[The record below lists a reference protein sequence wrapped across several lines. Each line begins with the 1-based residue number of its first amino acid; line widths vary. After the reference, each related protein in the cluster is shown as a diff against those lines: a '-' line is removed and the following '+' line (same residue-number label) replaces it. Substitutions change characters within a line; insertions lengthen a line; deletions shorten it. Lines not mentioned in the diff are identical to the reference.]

1 MGFACFVL
9 HASLR
14 LQFYTKVVF
23 CLRKNKSFRPRERG
37 KKGLKNLQSV
47 KTLAGRTGITATNQ
61 GQLGKAR
68 KQPMTVTAQFQQSLH
83 SLMDTLNQANP
94 FFIRCIKSN
103 GNKVPNQF
111 DDETVQRQLRY
122 TGMLETVRI
131 RQAGF
136 NVRLTYDEFIQLYRI
151 LLPKGLL
158 SSQNDVRDFLATLN
172 LDRDNYQLGG
182 SKVFLR
188 ESEKHKLDCK
198 LHQQIMASIVT
209 LQRWFRVC
217 LERRRFLRIK
227 SAVITIQSY
236 CRMYLVQKYVK
247 RATAVL
253 KIQKA
258 WRGYKCRSWL
268 QKLKE
273 GIVVFQAH
281 CRGYSVRK
289 MNADRITQ
297 NRIVR
302 QVKVSWSLLQ
312 SLVYFN

>member
-1 MGFACFVL
+1 M
-9 HASLR
+9 
-14 LQFYTKVVF
+14 
-23 CLRKNKSFRPRERG
+23 
-37 KKGLKNLQSV
+37 
-47 KTLAGRTGITATNQ
+47 AGRTGLTATNQ

-103 GNKVPNQF
+103 GNKIPNQF

-158 SSQNDVRDFLATLN
+158 SSQNDVRNFLATLN
-172 LDRDNYQLGG
+172 LDRDNYQLGC
-182 SKVFLR
+182 SKIFLR
-188 ESEKHKLDCK
+188 ESEKYKLDCK

-217 LERRRFLRIK
+217 LERKRFLRIRM
-227 SAVITIQSY
+227 AVITIQSY
-236 CRMYLVQKYVK
+236 CRMYLVQKHVK
-247 RATAVL
+247 RAAAVL

-258 WRGYKCRSWL
+258 WRGYKCRAWY
-268 QKLKE
+268 QKFKE
-273 GIVVFQAH
+273 GIIIFQAH
-281 CRGYSVRK
+281 YRGYVLRK
-289 MNADRITQ
+289 LITDQ
-297 NRIVR
+297 
-302 QVKVSWSLLQ
+302 KLQ
-312 SLVYFN
+312 SRLFKPIKVF

>member
-1 MGFACFVL
+1 MC
-9 HASLR
+9 
-14 LQFYTKVVF
+14 
-23 CLRKNKSFRPRERG
+23 RKNKSFRPRERG

-47 KTLAGRTGITATNQ
+47 KTLAGRTGMTGTNQ
-61 GQLGKAR
+61 QLGKAR
-68 KQPMTVTAQFQQSLH
+68 KQPLTVTAQFQQSLH

-103 GNKVPNQF
+103 SNKIPNEF

-158 SSQNDVRDFLATLN
+158 SSQNDVRNFLATLN
-172 LDRDNYQLGG
+172 LNRDNYQLGN

-188 ESEKHKLDCK
+188 ETEKYKLDCK

-209 LQRWFRVC
+209 LQRWFRAC

-227 SAVITIQSY
+227 NSVIILQSF
-236 CRMYLVQKYVK
+236 CRMYLAQKK
-247 RATAVL
+247 LRMVL
-253 KIQKA
+253 AAIKIQKI
-258 WRGYKCRSWL
+258 WRGHKTRTWL
-268 QKLKE
+268 QKLKMSM
-273 GIVVFQAH
+273 VHFQAH
-281 CRGYSVRK
+281 CRGFKARQIFLELKQQAMLHKKQVR
-289 MNADRITQ
+289 N
-297 NRIVR
+297 
-302 QVKVSWSLLQ
+302 KV
-312 SLVYFN
+312 